1 MYSDFCHVYQNW
13 LPCCA
18 CCACCDP
25 QHALQA
31 QQLLKQRF
39 VIRPPS
45 LDSNLHKNM
54 TLALSPEKVPRS
66 SIKANPILQDFAH
79 EHNANLER
87 DLEQRKIR

>member
-1 MYSDFCHVYQNW
+1 M
-13 LPCCA
+13 CCA
-18 CCACCDP
+18 RSDA
-25 QHALQA
+25 HRTLQA

-45 LDSNLHKNM
+45 LESNLHKNM
-54 TLALSPEKVPRS
+54 TLALSPEKQRPRAT
-66 SIKANPILQDFAH
+66 IKANPILEDFAH